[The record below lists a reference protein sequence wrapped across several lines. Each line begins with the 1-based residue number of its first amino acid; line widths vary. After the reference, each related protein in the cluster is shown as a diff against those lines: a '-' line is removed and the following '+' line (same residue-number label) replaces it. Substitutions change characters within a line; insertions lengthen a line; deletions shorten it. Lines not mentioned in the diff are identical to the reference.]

1 MASKRTRRKK
11 PKQNRQLVW
20 VSLCLAVAVA
30 CIVVYVA
37 FQPVGAGR
45 SKLVG
50 VSEGASSRS
59 IAAKLKAKGLI
70 RSEIAF
76 QAVIR
81 WRKQSSKLKPGT
93 YEVNPA
99 MTLSDMADMFASGR
113 TAVGLVTIPEGFTV
127 RQIARRLEAAK
138 VCSASQFME
147 FCTKNGSSLSAPY
160 HLPNNLEGYLFPD
173 TYRLQAGLG
182 ARAAAQEMVL
192 ATTKRLY
199 KPNTAIIISSKHS
212 FNQLLTV
219 ASLIERE
226 ARLAVDRPK
235 ISAVIYNR
243 LAKNMRLQIDA
254 SVLYAKQQH
263 QAVVYHKDLWVK
275 SPYNTYRNMGLP
287 PGPIASPGADS
298 FSAAL
303 HPASTKALYYVA
315 TSGGWH
321 VFSDTYDQHLAAIK
335 RVRGR

>member
-1 MASKRTRRKK
+1 MASKRTRKKK
-11 PKQNRQLVW
+11 PKQNHRAVW
-20 VSLCLAVAVA
+20 ISLCLAFAVV
-30 CIVVYVA
+30 CIFTYMA

-50 VSEGASSRS
+50 VGEGASARV

-70 RSEIAF
+70 RSEMAF
-76 QAVIR
+76 QVVIR
-81 WRKQSSKLKPGT
+81 WRKESSKLKPGT

-99 MTLSDMADMFASGR
+99 MTLSDIADMIASGR

-138 VCSASQFME
+138 VCSVAQFMN
-147 FCTKNGSSLSAPY
+147 FCTENGSSLQAPY

-173 TYRLQAGLG
+173 TYRLSAGLG
-182 ARAAAQEMVL
+182 ARAAAQEMVS

-199 KPNTAIIISSKHS
+199 APNAAVINSSKLG
-212 FNQLLTV
+212 FNQLLTI

-226 ARLAVDRPK
+226 AKLAVDRPK

-243 LAKNMRLQIDA
+243 LTKNMRLQIDA

-275 SPYNTYRNMGLP
+275 SPYNTYRNAGLP

-303 HPASTKALYYVA
+303 HPASIKALYYVA
-315 TSGGWH
+315 GSGGGH